1 MTAQMAPNFTLQHI
15 AGRNVS
21 LSEFQGRTVVVVFSG
36 RDSVEQAQK
45 IGQTLRSRY
54 DLYALPLISI
64 LDMHG
69 IPRMMQGLAKGR
81 IQSGYEELVKTATT
95 ALQATG
101 KALPA
106 DPSQAIIMLPDWDGS
121 VTKSFGLQAVDQQ
134 AVAVL
139 IDGNGYIRGY
149 GAGAQGGEQ
158 VLALF
163 G

>member
-1 MTAQMAPNFTLQHI
+1 MSAQMAPNFTLQHVT
-15 AGRNVS
+15 GRNVS
-21 LSEFQGRTVVVVFSG
+21 LSEFQGRTIVMVFSG
-36 RDSVEQAQK
+36 RDSVEQAQR
-45 IGQTLRSRY
+45 IGQTIRGRY
-54 DLYALPLISI
+54 DLYALPIVSV
-64 LDMHG
+64 LDMHA

-81 IQSGYEELVKTATT
+81 IQGGYDELVKTATN
-95 ALQATG
+95 ALQAAG
-101 KALPA
+101 KQMPP
-106 DPSQAIIMLPDWDGS
+106 DSSQAIIMLPDWDGN

-149 GAGAQGGEQ
+149 GAGAQGGDQ